1 MSLCINTKGIAEMQ
15 SELYLIRSLAVKTIL
30 ISLFSIVMF
39 VGCASVGAVI
49 EGGKEFTTGVVDGAV
64 QGSRTIVN
72 AVADDVVSVGTLVA
86 DTTTGVIDTVAD
98 EVDRQTDELQEEPE
112 KK

>member
-1 MSLCINTKGIAEMQ
+1 MKIA
-15 SELYLIRSLAVKTIL
+15 YIAI
-30 ISLFSIVMF
+30 F
-39 VGCASVGAVI
+39 VGILLPSCASVGAVI
-49 EGGKEFTTGVVDGAV
+49 ECGKEFTTGVVDGAV
-64 QGSRTIVN
+64 QGTQTLVN

-98 EVDRQTDELQEEPE
+98 EVDRQTDELQEEEKTE

>member
-1 MSLCINTKGIAEMQ
+1 MNNLIYSL
-15 SELYLIRSLAVKTIL
+15 
-30 ISLFSIVMF
+30 LFCVFLLPS
-39 VGCASVGAVI
+39 CASVGAVI
-49 EGGKEFTTGVVDGAV
+49 EGGKEFSTGVVDGAV
-64 QGSRTIVN
+64 KGTRTVAN

-98 EVDRQTDELQEEPE
+98 EVDRQTDELQEQPE

>member
-1 MSLCINTKGIAEMQ
+1 MKIA
-15 SELYLIRSLAVKTIL
+15 YIAI
-30 ISLFSIVMF
+30 F
-39 VGCASVGAVI
+39 VGILLPSCASVGAVI

-64 QGSRTIVN
+64 QGTQTLVN
-72 AVADDVVSVGTLVA
+72 AGAEDVVSVGTLVA

-98 EVDRQTDELQEEPE
+98 EVDRQTDELQEEEKPE